1 MSTTMMLSGIWPL
14 QFLDNFGYQVITA
27 GDGREAL
34 EIYQDKGE
42 MISLVILDLI
52 MPEMDGRQCLNE
64 IMRIDPN
71 AKVIIAS
78 GHSVDGNKDDILSS
92 GAKAFV
98 EKPYNIGGL
107 LNSVREILDKN

>member
-1 MSTTMMLSGIWPL
+1 
-14 QFLDNFGYQVITA
+14 
-27 GDGREAL
+27 
-34 EIYQDKGE
+34 
-42 MISLVILDLI
+42 

-71 AKVIIAS
+71 ARVIIAS
-78 GHSVDGNKDDILSS
+78 GYSVDGHKHEILSS

-107 LNSVREILDKN
+107 LNRVREILDEN